1 MTPHIR
7 VVAFLGNATKRERYS
22 YVLPPLLGFN
32 DREVRTSR
40 QDTLHHE
47 IWLRLA
53 GWGPGNTIDTQGLSI
68 VVIGTP
74 VTCQEWARQLPL
86 KLEEIVGKGRT
97 VPVALIQHSAPHNW
111 SAIDDPTGGFWSLF
125 KTIGDML
132 DPTIEHITKPF
143 PKSSPQNDGR
153 WILQGKP
160 EDFAVPATQVI
171 LDVSGGYRTYPVIAS
186 HALSLKLNELR
197 RRHGPAPVPRYRV
210 LCAVADASVGSDDG
224 RVAPIWDLTSL
235 VTATELSAGF
245 DGFAR
250 YGRGDQLAEVL
261 SDTKLPA
268 AVGLGSAIKNW
279 SDDLALMRIQSLLQ
293 SSTVELTNALSHR
306 NEVAATYPP
315 ISDDLEKLAQR
326 LAKAASHTSRSVE
339 PVSRDG
345 VTAAVHLASQLLAT
359 HRYAELAGLI
369 RETLVSLWSLSSKES
384 TTAPSITAAGFSD
397 WRRGLDD
404 FCGRS
409 SSRWRPSAKR
419 PKLEFPPPAD
429 GWGEQ
434 VRENI
439 EKFYAQFADRRNDHL
454 HWGFRYD
461 AAKRTE
467 LHKELAQWLSE
478 LSTLV
483 DEYLKVSGRPGS

>member
-153 WILQGKP
+153 WILQ
-160 EDFAVPATQVI
+160 
-171 LDVSGGYRTYPVIAS
+171 
-186 HALSLKLNELR
+186 
-197 RRHGPAPVPRYRV
+197 
-210 LCAVADASVGSDDG
+210 
-224 RVAPIWDLTSL
+224 
-235 VTATELSAGF
+235 
-245 DGFAR
+245 
-250 YGRGDQLAEVL
+250 
-261 SDTKLPA
+261 
-268 AVGLGSAIKNW
+268 
-279 SDDLALMRIQSLLQ
+279 
-293 SSTVELTNALSHR
+293 
-306 NEVAATYPP
+306 
-315 ISDDLEKLAQR
+315 
-326 LAKAASHTSRSVE
+326 
-339 PVSRDG
+339 
-345 VTAAVHLASQLLAT
+345 
-359 HRYAELAGLI
+359 
-369 RETLVSLWSLSSKES
+369 
-384 TTAPSITAAGFSD
+384 
-397 WRRGLDD
+397 
-404 FCGRS
+404 
-409 SSRWRPSAKR
+409 
-419 PKLEFPPPAD
+419 
-429 GWGEQ
+429 
-434 VRENI
+434 
-439 EKFYAQFADRRNDHL
+439 
-454 HWGFRYD
+454 
-461 AAKRTE
+461 
-467 LHKELAQWLSE
+467 
-478 LSTLV
+478 
-483 DEYLKVSGRPGS
+483 